1 MKKIKIDAINYS
13 AVAEFDYYG
22 RDGKILLRKGMPI
35 GKSIL
40 NALSRRNI
48 SHLYVQE
55 EGEDIQKLFQL
66 KELDDMDDD
75 IAFELS
81 IPGEAPVSAS
91 VEPPPKKVVFDN
103 SFWEKTFPSLAAM
116 KRGEEGVRQI
126 LKSEVVQALENAI
139 ENKSIELSVVPKGI
153 PIKEV
158 AQEIAPGSRTQEY
171 KTELVSDYA
180 RSLGEVKDLFLRI
193 RNGRTV
199 TAGRITG
206 LVKGFIKTYL
216 NDKHILLNLANER
229 TRDTEYLFS
238 HSLNVSLIAI
248 SIGSSR
254 GFDQDQILEVGTGG
268 LLHDIGALFIPEDIR
283 LKKEPLDKDEIF
295 EVQKHPMIGIHF
307 IEKIN
312 GLPQI
317 IQFICYQSHERENR
331 EGYPKQRGGRL
342 IHDYS
347 KIVSVADIYESL
359 TSERPYRKAMAPY
372 KAMKYLLAAVKN
384 GLLNPSTVK
393 HYLVHTSLFPVG
405 SLVKLDNG
413 EIAKVI
419 KPNGTHYDRPVI
431 SVVMD
436 ADNRLINEGE
446 IKSYDLTKSHDLKI
460 IQGIDNQKMDIGI
473 MRGL

>member
-139 ENKSIELSVVPKGI
+139 ENKSIELSVVPKGL

-158 AQEIAPGSRTQEY
+158 AQEIAPGSR
-171 KTELVSDYA
+171 
-180 RSLGEVKDLFLRI
+180 
-193 RNGRTV
+193 
-199 TAGRITG
+199 
-206 LVKGFIKTYL
+206 
-216 NDKHILLNLANER
+216 
-229 TRDTEYLFS
+229 
-238 HSLNVSLIAI
+238 
-248 SIGSSR
+248 
-254 GFDQDQILEVGTGG
+254 
-268 LLHDIGALFIPEDIR
+268 
-283 LKKEPLDKDEIF
+283 
-295 EVQKHPMIGIHF
+295 
-307 IEKIN
+307 
-312 GLPQI
+312 
-317 IQFICYQSHERENR
+317 
-331 EGYPKQRGGRL
+331 
-342 IHDYS
+342 
-347 KIVSVADIYESL
+347 
-359 TSERPYRKAMAPY
+359 
-372 KAMKYLLAAVKN
+372 
-384 GLLNPSTVK
+384 
-393 HYLVHTSLFPVG
+393 
-405 SLVKLDNG
+405 
-413 EIAKVI
+413 
-419 KPNGTHYDRPVI
+419 
-431 SVVMD
+431 
-436 ADNRLINEGE
+436 
-446 IKSYDLTKSHDLKI
+446 
-460 IQGIDNQKMDIGI
+460 
-473 MRGL
+473 